1 MPSTPH
7 YLLPYPVGTD
17 PADGPKGIGDLAVK
31 TDDVI
36 FTSIWTP
43 LNNRVAALEAVPAVV
58 VPRMVRGR
66 VTGATG
72 GVAAGTG
79 FSSQRTAPGQ
89 YAIYFSAGFPAT
101 PALLATI
108 DDSSDRRITV
118 WGIGPASFSV
128 NTRNASG
135 VLTDTDFS
143 FLAVAM

>member
-43 LNNRVAALEAVPAVV
+43 LNNRVAALEAVPAAV
-58 VPRMVRGR
+58 RMVRGR
-66 VTGATG
+66 VTGANG
-72 GVAAGTG
+72 AVAAGTG

-89 YAIYFSAGFPAT
+89 YTIYFSAAFPTT

-108 DDSSDRRITV
+108 NDSSDRRITV
-118 WGIGPASFSV
+118 RTIGPSSFGV
-128 NTRNASG
+128 NTRAADG
-135 VLTDTDFS
+135 GLVDTDFA
-143 FLAVAM
+143 FLAVAV